1 MSTPKLSKYGW
12 IQISLQK
19 PLKLAGFT
27 SNLITFF
34 GFTYFSVGYA
44 VCSTVL
50 NSCNLHI
57 LGSSVQTS
65 YMDAPSRQISNIFI
79 RAAKDSRPHW
89 LIDSKILVNL
99 KILIVILY
107 VVIIGLPLNDPK
119 IDLNRLCRQKFGRDH
134 DL

>member
-44 VCSTVL
+44 VSRGLNMRNKQQGTGKNSNQRRRGLGQPCTTRRTVR
-50 NSCNLHI
+50 
-57 LGSSVQTS
+57 GGRFRV
-65 YMDAPSRQISNIFI
+65 D
-79 RAAKDSRPHW
+79 
-89 LIDSKILVNL
+89 
-99 KILIVILY
+99 
-107 VVIIGLPLNDPK
+107 IGGLLP
-119 IDLNRLCRQKFGRDH
+119 
-134 DL
+134 